1 MTGAT
6 MMPWP
11 PAGEPTAS
19 LKGCKPGKVTVGH
32 TTEFTITG
40 LGFTAESNVA
50 FALRA
55 DPSQTVHATHVT
67 FHDES
72 TLVATATLIHEGDH
86 DVYVQT
92 GASHAKGDNYVTAT
106 LGAAV

>member
-1 MTGAT
+1 MTGVT

-19 LKGCKPGKVTVGH
+19 LKGCKPDSVAVGH
-32 TTEFTITG
+32 STEFTITG
-40 LGFTAESNVA
+40 VGFTADSKVA

-55 DPSQTVHATHVT
+55 DPSQIVHATTVA

-86 DVYVQT
+86 DVFVQT
-92 GASHAKGDNYVTAT
+92 GAEHAKGDNFVTASWGG
-106 LGAAV
+106 LV